1 MVRAGFCGA
10 PKSFEAGQFRRS
22 VKDMNW
28 DIDAPTQAAASNYPV
43 QMAAVIPADQYPG
56 RTFNSIN
63 WNHRV
68 LQRDYWPQ
76 GAIVSSPQQ
85 IILTF
90 QRQQYLQA
98 LALVVSWGTMW
109 RRAGAIYG
117 NNSLQNIQ
125 NTLAQCAESIL
136 ATQSIAQAWMVLT
149 HNLGWS
155 AVITSKTLHF
165 LCRAL
170 GFNHDPPVA
179 IDNKVIRNRVWPVFC
194 NGIPV
199 GQRPQNW
206 GGDAF
211 GAYSRYMT
219 AILEW
224 SQVRNWTTTQLEV
237 TLFDEYK

>member
-1 MVRAGFCGA
+1 
-10 PKSFEAGQFRRS
+10 
-22 VKDMNW
+22 MNW
-28 DIDAPTQAAASNYPV
+28 DVDPPTQAAASNYPV
-43 QMAAVIPADQYPG
+43 QMTAVIPADQYPG
-56 RTFNSIN
+56 RTFNSTN

-76 GAIVSSPQQ
+76 GVIVSSPGQ
-85 IILTF
+85 IIFTF

-136 ATQSIAQAWMVLT
+136 ATQSIAQAWMLLT

-170 GFNHDPPVA
+170 GFSQDPPVA

-206 GGDAF
+206 RGDTF
-211 GAYSRYMT
+211 DAYSRYMT